1 MARVILHSDLNHFYA
16 AVECLH
22 HPELRG
28 KPVAVAG
35 NIELRHGIILTRTP
49 EARARGVKTGEAIWQ
64 AREKCP
70 ELITLPPDFASYLRF
85 SELAQ
90 RIYADYT
97 DQIEP
102 FGIDESWLD
111 VTDSAAVR
119 GSGEQIAQEISGRV
133 KSELGLTVSIGV
145 SWNKIFAKLG
155 SDYKKPDAVT
165 VFSRQNYKEL
175 VWPLPVD
182 DLLWIG
188 PATKRKLKNHSIQT
202 IGELAQADP
211 RLLRPKLGKMADVLW
226 GFACGL
232 DLTPVARAGAV
243 PPVKSIGNGC
253 TAPHD
258 LRCDEDA
265 KALLLTLIEAVA
277 MRLRE
282 QGLCAGG
289 VAIGI
294 RDCELWSFER
304 QCRLPQ
310 PTDITEEL
318 MAAAL
323 GLFRDSWDWRRP
335 IRSLTVRVIQL
346 LPANQPVQL
355 DLYRDEAGRER
366 LEALDQTLDW
376 LRRRFGNACVQR
388 ASVLA
393 DPDIAQIDAKKD
405 HTIHPVG
412 FFGREAT

>member
-35 NIELRHGIILTRTP
+35 STELRHGIILTRTP
-49 EARARGVKTGEAIWQ
+49 EARACGVKTGEAIWQ

-85 SELAQ
+85 SQLAQ
-90 RIYADYT
+90 RIYGDYT

-111 VTDSAAVR
+111 VTSSA
-119 GSGEQIAQEISGRV
+119 GLKGDGEQIAREISGRI
-133 KSELGLTVSIGV
+133 KQELGLTVSIGV
-145 SWNKIFAKLG
+145 SWNKVFAKLG

-175 VWPLPVD
+175 VWPLPVE

-188 PATKRKLKNHSIQT
+188 PATKRKLRNHSIHT
-202 IGELAQADP
+202 IGELAQTDP
-211 RLLRPKLGKMADVLW
+211 RLLRPKLGKMADILW

-232 DLTPVARAGAV
+232 DRTPVARAGAV

-258 LRCDEDA
+258 LRCEEDA
-265 KALLLTLIEAVA
+265 KALLFTLVEAVA
-277 MRLRE
+277 MRLRG
-282 QGLCAGG
+282 QGLGAGG
-289 VAIGI
+289 VAVGI
-294 RDCELWSFER
+294 RDCELQSFER
-304 QCRLPQ
+304 QCLLPQ
-310 PTDITEEL
+310 PTDITDEL
-318 MAAAL
+318 MAAAF
-323 GLFRDSWDWRRP
+323 GLFRENWDWRRP
-335 IRSLTVRVIQL
+335 IRSLAVRVIRL
-346 LPANQPVQL
+346 APANQPVQL
-355 DLYRDEAGRER
+355 NLYRDEASRAR
-366 LEALDQTLDW
+366 LETLDQTLDW
-376 LRRRFGNACVQR
+376 LRGRFGNACVQR

-405 HTIHPVG
+405 HIIHPVG